1 MHQTVY
7 FCELMALKIQIF
19 KKISL
24 KTIVGCQNWYL
35 LEERRELKMSKII
48 TIANSKG
55 GVGKTTTSIYLATL
69 LSEYGSVLLKDSD
82 PQGSATEWVE
92 DIEEMP
98 FDFELTNQRQMG
110 KTKGYDYVVIDTPP
124 QNSDIIRTAIEVADI
139 LIIPTEPSGI
149 ELSRVFSLVD
159 SSQKDIKK
167 KVLLTKVLSNTN
179 SFKYTKALL
188 DEENIDYFNTYIS
201 RREGIK
207 NSFGKIPSSK
217 NEVTDYIEL
226 VEEIRGELDE

>member
-1 MHQTVY
+1 M
-7 FCELMALKIQIF
+7 
-19 KKISL
+19 
-24 KTIVGCQNWYL
+24 
-35 LEERRELKMSKII
+35 
-48 TIANSKG
+48 
-55 GVGKTTTSIYLATL
+55 
-69 LSEYGSVLLKDSD
+69 
-82 PQGSATEWVE
+82 
-92 DIEEMP
+92 
-98 FDFELTNQRQMG
+98 
-110 KTKGYDYVVIDTPP
+110 VIDTPP
-124 QNSDIIRTAIEVADI
+124 QNSDIIRTAIEVSDI

-149 ELSRVFSLVD
+149 ELSRVFSLLKL
-159 SSQKDIKK
+159 SRILK

-217 NEVTDYIEL
+217 NELTDYIEL

>member
-1 MHQTVY
+1 
-7 FCELMALKIQIF
+7 
-19 KKISL
+19 
-24 KTIVGCQNWYL
+24 
-35 LEERRELKMSKII
+35 MSKII

-92 DIEEMP
+92 DVEDMP

>member
-1 MHQTVY
+1 
-7 FCELMALKIQIF
+7 
-19 KKISL
+19 
-24 KTIVGCQNWYL
+24 
-35 LEERRELKMSKII
+35 MSKII

-92 DIEEMP
+92 DIEDMP

-110 KTKGYDYVVIDTPP
+110 KTKGYDFVVIDTPP

-159 SSQKDIKK
+159 SSSKDIKK

-188 DEENIDYFNTYIS
+188 DEESIDYFDTYIS

-207 NSFGKIPSSK
+207 NSFGKIPESK
-217 NEVTDYIEL
+217 NELADYIKL
-226 VEEIRGELDE
+226 VKEIRGELDE